1 MVSVHNQSLHLEK
14 SSDSNYLSFYQFP
27 DKLKESSPVVK
38 VHIECYHN
46 NTSSSVGSE
55 NGNPLTKYGEL
66 YTTFKQNFIFF
77 RNEKVISYT
86 DELEIPLTSWSD
98 NTSWPSLEGLAIQVD
113 KYI

>member
-1 MVSVHNQSLHLEK
+1 MV
-14 SSDSNYLSFYQFP
+14 
-27 DKLKESSPVVK
+27 
-38 VHIECYHN
+38 
-46 NTSSSVGSE
+46 
-55 NGNPLTKYGEL
+55 EL